1 MSKGRIIF
9 VFLVLT
15 VGFYFVS
22 SGIFGENGYFYN
34 KTLEKLLTQREYQQ
48 DKISIELNSL
58 IERQIQL
65 ASEQG
70 RKDAALSLGYYTKG
84 DNVYLFADS
93 SEQNIIFA
101 GNIWDTAINLYRPVS
116 KITCLGI
123 SVLASALITF
133 VLGFILYIR
142 KRDYSLDET
151 SEDDGDVSQFEN
163 DDFRV

>member
-9 VFLVLT
+9 VFIVLS

-58 IERQIQL
+58 IEKQIQL

-70 RKDAALSLGYYTKG
+70 QKDAALSLGYYTKG
-84 DNVYLFADS
+84 DNVYLFTEA
-93 SEQNIIFA
+93 SEQTVIFA
-101 GNIWDTAINLYRPVS
+101 GNIWDTDIKLYRPVG
-116 KITCLGI
+116 KTACLGV
-123 SVLASALITF
+123 SLLVSALITF
-133 VLGFILYIR
+133 TIAFIVYI
-142 KRDYSLDET
+142 KHRDYSHDES
-151 SEDDGDVSQFEN
+151 SEEDNLAEFDN